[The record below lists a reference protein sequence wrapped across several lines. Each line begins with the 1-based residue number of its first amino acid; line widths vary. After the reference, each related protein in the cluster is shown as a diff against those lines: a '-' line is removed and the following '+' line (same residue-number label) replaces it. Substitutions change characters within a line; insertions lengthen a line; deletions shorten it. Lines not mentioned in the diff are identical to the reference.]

1 MDLHV
6 RLDGRGDLSGQ
17 IYRQVRTAILAGL
30 LPAGRPLPPTRELAG
45 DLGVARNTV
54 SMAYDRLV
62 AEGFLTARTGVG
74 TFVADGLAQDRP
86 AGDDGDQVTLAAR
99 PVWATLTE
107 ATDLS
112 AAAAEFDFRPGVP
125 DASLFPYAAWRRVTA
140 RQLRST
146 AVGAGAHIAAAGLR
160 SLRAAIARHVAVARG
175 VPAGADDV
183 IVTNGSQ
190 QAVDLVAR
198 VLLAPGDVVAV
209 EDPGYPLPRKLL
221 TSSGYTVVPV
231 PVDDEGLVVDALP
244 DAARLVYVTPSHQF
258 PLGIS
263 MSLARRLAL
272 LDWARRTG
280 ALIVEDDYD
289 SEFRFA
295 GRPFEP
301 LAGLSPGM
309 GAGGHVAYVGSFSK
323 TLLPTLRLGFV
334 VAPRSLRDAMHKAK
348 QVLDWHTA
356 VPAQAALAEL
366 IDEGLLARHVRGM
379 RRVYSRR
386 HHLVTSL
393 LGRDFAGLLD
403 PVPSLVGLHVTAL
416 SAGSAGLDDVEVAAR
431 ARAAGVEVLP
441 LSPMAV
447 AHPVRGFALGY
458 GAITEDR
465 IPAGLARLRTALL
478 P

>member
-30 LPAGRPLPPTRELAG
+30 LPAGQPLPPTRELAG
-45 DLGVARNTV
+45 DLGIARNTV

-62 AEGFLTARTGVG
+62 AEGFLVARSGVG

-86 AGDDGDQVTLAAR
+86 GGDDGDQVALAPR
-99 PVWATLTE
+99 PIWDTMSA

-112 AAAAEFDFRPGVP
+112 AADAEFDFRPGIP
-125 DASLFPYAAWRRVTA
+125 DASLFPYAAWRRVTTC
-140 RQLRST
+140 QLRTT
-146 AVGAGAHIAAAGLR
+146 AVGSGAHIAAAGHPP
-160 SLRAAIARHVAVARG
+160 LRAAIARHVAVARG
-175 VPAGADDV
+175 VPAGVDDV
-183 IVTNGSQ
+183 VVTSGSQ
-190 QAVDLVAR
+190 QAVDLLAR
-198 VLLAPGDVVAV
+198 VLLSPGDVVAV

-221 TSSGYTVVPV
+221 TSSGFDVVPV
-231 PVDDEGLVVDALP
+231 PVDGEGLVVDALP

-258 PLGIS
+258 PLGTS
-263 MSLARRLAL
+263 MSLGRRLAL
-272 LDWARRTG
+272 LEWARRAG

-301 LAGLSPGM
+301 LAGL
-309 GAGGHVAYVGSFSK
+309 GAAGHVAYVGSFSK

-348 QVLDWHTA
+348 QLLDWHTA
-356 VPAQAALAEL
+356 VPPQAALAEL
-366 IDEGLLARHVRGM
+366 INEGLFARHLKAM
-379 RRVYSRR
+379 RRVYARR

-393 LGRDFAGLLD
+393 LRRDFAGVLE

-416 SAGSAGLDDVEVAAR
+416 LTDPAADDVQLAAR
-431 ARAAGVEVLP
+431 ARSAGVEVLP
-441 LSPMAV
+441 LSPLAV
-447 AHPVRGFALGY
+447 AHPVRGLALGY
-458 GAITEDR
+458 GAIAEDR
-465 IPAGLARLRTALL
+465 IPGGLIRLRAGL
-478 P
+478 

>member
-17 IYRQVRTAILAGL
+17 IYRQVRAAILAGL
-30 LPAGRPLPPTRELAG
+30 LPAGQPLPPTRELAG

-62 AEGFLTARTGVG
+62 AEGFLTARSGVG

-86 AGDDGDQVTLAAR
+86 TGDDGDQVTLEAR

-107 ATDLS
+107 ASDLS
-112 AAAAEFDFRPGVP
+112 AAAAEFDFRPGVT

-146 AVGAGAHIAAAGLR
+146 AVGAGAHIAAAGLP

-175 VPAGADDV
+175 VPASADDV
-183 IVTNGSQ
+183 IVTSGSQ

-198 VLLAPGDVVAV
+198 VLLAPGDVVAL

-301 LAGLSPGM
+301 LAGL
-309 GAGGHVAYVGSFSK
+309 GASGHVAYVGSFSK

-334 VAPRSLRDAMHKAK
+334 IAPRSLRDAMHKAK

-393 LGRDFAGLLD
+393 LRRDFAGRLE

-416 SAGSAGLDDVEVAAR
+416 LTGAGADDVEVAER
-431 ARAAGVEVLP
+431 ARAAGVELLP

-465 IPAGLARLRTALL
+465 IAAGLARLRTCL